1 MKLWNIL
8 AGAIAAAAFATPAL
22 AQSGKPMRIIV
33 PYAAGGV
40 TDAVAREMAARVAE
54 LRGTPVIVEN
64 KPGASSMIGMEACA
78 KSAPDG
84 LTTCIAVPDSLSYN
98 PQLFSNL
105 PYDPEKD
112 FAPVIN
118 LGFTNNLLV
127 ASAKAPFGTYQEMVA
142 YAKKHPGAINW
153 ATWGNATL
161 PDIFARWIAHH
172 EGINVVTVPY
182 KGSAGTIPAVLSGE
196 AHVTYMGFGTAL
208 PHSKAGKMKP
218 LVATSAKRS
227 RFMPE
232 LPSLG
237 DEGGD
242 PALVSYFAIFAP
254 AATPRATLEKL
265 NADFATGIATPEAK
279 KFFQSYTIDYT
290 PNTIDEFAAFARAD
304 RENAAKVF
312 KSIGIKPSEGGV
324 QK

>member
-1 MKLWNIL
+1 MKLWN
-8 AGAIAAAAFATPAL
+8 AIACAITAAVLSAPAF
-22 AQSGKPMRIIV
+22 AQSGKPMKIIV

-40 TDAVAREMAARVAE
+40 TDAVAREMAARVGE
-54 LRGTPVIVEN
+54 LRGAPVIVEN

-78 KSAPDG
+78 KAAPDG

-98 PQLFSNL
+98 PQLFANL
-105 PYDPEKD
+105 PYDPDKD

-127 ASAKAPFGTYQEMVA
+127 AGAKAPFGTYKEMVA
-142 YAKKHPGAINW
+142 YAKAHPGAINW
-153 ATWGNATL
+153 ATWGSATL
-161 PDIFARWIAHH
+161 PDIFARWIAFH
-172 EGINVVTVPY
+172 EGINVVPVPY

-196 AHVTYMGFGTAL
+196 ADITYMGFGTAL
-208 PHSKAGKMKP
+208 PHIKAGKMKAI
-218 LVATSAKRS
+218 VATSAKRS

-237 DEGGD
+237 EEGGD
-242 PALVSYFAIFAP
+242 PRLVSYFAIFAP

-265 NADFATGIATPEAK
+265 NADFAKAIATPQAQ
-279 KFFQSYTIDYT
+279 KFFERYTIDHV
-290 PNTIDEFAAFARAD
+290 PNTVDEFAAFAKAD

-312 KSIGIKPSEGGV
+312 KSIGIKPTEGGV

>member
-1 MKLWNIL
+1 MKLWKI
-8 AGAIAAAAFATPAL
+8 AACAAAAALSLPAL
-22 AQSGKPMRIIV
+22 AQTGKVMKIIV

-40 TDAVAREMAARVAE
+40 TDAVAREMAGRLGE
-54 LRGTPVIVEN
+54 LRGSPVIVDN
-64 KPGASSMIGMEACA
+64 RPGASSMIGMEACA
-78 KSAPDG
+78 KAPADG

-105 PYDPEKD
+105 PYDPDKD

-127 ASAKAPFGTYQEMVA
+127 ASGKAKFATYPEMIA
-142 YAKKHPGAINW
+142 YAKANPGAINW
-153 ATWGNATL
+153 ATWGSATL
-161 PDIFARWIAHH
+161 PDIYARWIAHH
-172 EGINVVTVPY
+172 EGINVVPVPY

-196 AHVTYMGFGTAL
+196 ADVTYMGFGTAL
-208 PHSKAGKMKP
+208 PHIKAGKMKA
-218 LVATSAKRS
+218 LVATGKKRS
-227 RFMPE
+227 PFMPE

-242 PALVSYFAIFAP
+242 PGLVSYFGIFAP
-254 AATPRATLEKL
+254 AGTPRATLESL
-265 NADFATGIATPEAK
+265 NAQFAKAIATAQAK
-279 KFFQSYTIDYT
+279 QFYQSYTIDFV
-290 PNTIDEFAAFARAD
+290 PNTVDEFAAFAKAD

-312 KSIGIKPSEGGV
+312 KSIGIKPSEGGI

>member
-8 AGAIAAAAFATPAL
+8 GCAAAAAL
-22 AQSGKPMRIIV
+22 LSTGAAAQSSKVMKIIV

-40 TDAVAREMAARVAE
+40 TDAVAREMAARLTD
-54 LRGTPVIVEN
+54 LRGSQVIVEN
-64 KPGASSMIGMEACA
+64 RPGASSIIGMQACA
-78 KSAPDG
+78 KAAPDG

-105 PYDPEKD
+105 PYDPDRD

-127 ASAKAPFGTYQEMVA
+127 ASAKAKFSSYKEMIA
-142 YAKKHPGAINW
+142 YAKAHPGAINW
-153 ATWGNATL
+153 ATWGAATL
-161 PDIFARWIAHH
+161 PDIFARWIAYH
-172 EGINVVTVPY
+172 EGISIVPVPY

-196 AHVTYMGFGTAL
+196 ADITYMGFGTAL
-208 PHSKAGKMKP
+208 PHIKAGKMKP

-242 PALVSYFAIFAP
+242 PRLVSYFAIFAP
-254 AATPRATLEKL
+254 AATPRATLQQMNAEFEK
-265 NADFATGIATPEAK
+265 AIATPEAQN
-279 KFFQSYTIDYT
+279 FFQRYTIDHT
-290 PNTIDEFAAFARAD
+290 PNTIDEFAAFAKAD

-312 KSIGIKPSEGGV
+312 KSIGIQPSEGGV

>member
-1 MKLWNIL
+1 MKVWKIL
-8 AGAIAAAAFATPAL
+8 GCAAAAAALSMPAL
-22 AQSGKPMRIIV
+22 AQSGKPMKIIV

-40 TDAVAREMAARVAE
+40 TDAVAREMAARLSDA
-54 LRGTPVIVEN
+54 RGTAVIVEN
-64 KPGASSMIGMEACA
+64 RPGASSMIGMEACA
-78 KSAPDG
+78 KAAPDG

-98 PQLFSNL
+98 PQLFANL
-105 PYDPEKD
+105 PYDPDKD

-127 ASAKAPFGTYQEMVA
+127 ASAKAPFGTYKEMVA
-142 YAKKHPGAINW
+142 YAKAHPGAINW

-161 PDIFARWIAHH
+161 PDIFARWIAYH

-196 AHVTYMGFGTAL
+196 AHITYMGFGTAL
-208 PHSKAGKMKP
+208 PHVKAGKMKA

-242 PALVSYFAIFAP
+242 PRLVSYFAIFAP

-265 NADFATGIATPEAK
+265 NGEFAKAIATPQAQA
-279 KFFQSYTIDYT
+279 FFQRYTIDYV
-290 PNTIDEFAAFARAD
+290 PNTIDQFAAFARAD
-304 RENAAKVF
+304 RDNAAKVF
-312 KSIGIKPSEGGV
+312 KSIGIKPTEGGV